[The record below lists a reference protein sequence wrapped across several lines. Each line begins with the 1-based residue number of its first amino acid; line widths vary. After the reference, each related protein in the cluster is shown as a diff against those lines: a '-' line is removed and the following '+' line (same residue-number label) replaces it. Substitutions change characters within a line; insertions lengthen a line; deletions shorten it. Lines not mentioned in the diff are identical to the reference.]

1 MSHWPESWKYPDWKF
16 PPRDIL
22 TECKK
27 QPRSTMCIMGKDPRK
42 EKANQDPVV
51 AVAAVV
57 VAVAAV
63 SMLENPPNQM
73 EKVGKFHYPMTSV
86 GDVAKEDTRR
96 DILVKL
102 WKQFAEAVEL
112 RVTMR
117 KCV

>member
-27 QPRSTMCIMGKDPRK
+27 QPRSTMCIMGRIQERK
-42 EKANQDPVV
+42 RQTKTPVV
-51 AVAAVV
+51 AVAV
-57 VAVAAV
+57 VAAV

-73 EKVGKFHYPMTSV
+73 EKIGKFHYPMTSV
-86 GDVAKEDTRR
+86 GDVAREDIRS
-96 DILVKL
+96 DIPVKL
-102 WKQFAEAVEL
+102 WKQFVEVVEL
-112 RVTMR
+112 KGTMR